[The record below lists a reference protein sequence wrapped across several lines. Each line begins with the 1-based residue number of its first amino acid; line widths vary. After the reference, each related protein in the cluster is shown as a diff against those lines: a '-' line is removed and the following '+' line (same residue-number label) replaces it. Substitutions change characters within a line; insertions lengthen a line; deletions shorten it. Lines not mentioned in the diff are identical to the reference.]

1 MAGPLLKS
9 GYKMER
15 YCRKCGI
22 KIKEGA
28 KFCQNCGEK
37 AIDSDE
43 SFLNKY
49 KIPLIATA
57 IVAIILISFFALTPQ
72 TQIVKVDN
80 VEFEIPADYVNEP
93 SRTDVSYDGNVK
105 SSAMG
110 WSNDKTYIEI
120 GVTRTPGS
128 GINSQ
133 EVAANVGGSP
143 TKMLG
148 YSGYYQKYDNESY
161 SFVFGLKDK
170 ICMVYVSDYDAFDDI
185 KVIGED

>member
-1 MAGPLLKS
+1 
-9 GYKMER
+9 MER
-15 YCRKCGI
+15 YCRKCGA
-22 KIKEGA
+22 KLKEGA

-37 AIDSDE
+37 DIASDK
-43 SFLNKY
+43 SFLTKY
-49 KIPLIATA
+49 KIPLIIAA
-57 IVAIILISFFALTPQ
+57 IVAIVLISFVALTPQ
-72 TQIVKVDN
+72 TQIVEVDD
-80 VEFEIPADYVNEP
+80 VEFEIPADYVSEP

-120 GVTRTPGS
+120 GITRTPGS

-133 EVAANVGGSP
+133 KVAATVGGSP

-148 YSGYYQKYDNESY
+148 YSGYYQKYDDGGY

-170 ICMVYVSDYDAFDDI
+170 VCMVYVSDYDAFKDI
-185 KVIGED
+185 KVVSEDA

>member
-1 MAGPLLKS
+1 
-9 GYKMER
+9 MEK
-15 YCRKCGI
+15 YCRKCGA
-22 KIKEGA
+22 KLKQGA
-28 KFCQNCGEK
+28 KFCPNCGEGIVSNK
-37 AIDSDE
+37 
-43 SFLNKY
+43 SFLNKH
-49 KIPLIATA
+49 KIPLIIA
-57 IVAIILISFFALTPQ
+57 AIILIVLISFVILTPQ
-72 TQIVKVDN
+72 TQIVEVDD

-133 EVAANVGGSP
+133 KVAAEVGGSP

-148 YSGYYQKYDNESY
+148 HSGYYQKYDNESY
-161 SFVFGLKDK
+161 
-170 ICMVYVSDYDAFDDI
+170 CNNDYD
-185 KVIGED
+185 VIECFAHVARRHF